1 MAGHGRPDWYNIT
14 PLVQIHASEDINE
27 LAARLG
33 SVNVFD
39 RRGNVIRIYTFESGM
54 GDVSPTAYISGSDC
68 YLTLSPTYHGLPI
81 IDMYTTM
88 DATAYTKIYGNGPT
102 ELSDSFG
109 IEFIFSQA
117 YNSNQIDFSLAYVI
131 GGYQYS
137 AAIRLGQIA
146 RAAHYYNSSGTWTQ
160 ISGDY
165 NVGQSPFYFNHLKF
179 AIDISGNQYLRM
191 IFNSSHVSLVGT
203 PMKKSKTTS
212 DPVVSWYVKQYGSNL
227 TGCDLYLAAVIL
239 TINEL

>member
-1 MAGHGRPDWYNIT
+1 
-14 PLVQIHASEDINE
+14 VQIHASEDINE

-33 SVNVFD
+33 SVDVFD

-54 GDVSPTAYISGSDC
+54 GDVSPTAYISGSVN
-68 YLTLSPTYHGLPI
+68 YLTVSPTYHGLPV

-88 DATAYTKIYGNGPT
+88 NATAYTRIYGYGPT
-102 ELSDSFG
+102 ELASSFG

-117 YNSNQIDFSLAYVI
+117 NNNNQIDFGLAYVI
-131 GGYQYS
+131 GGYNYS
-137 AAIRLGQIA
+137 AAIRLSQTWA
-146 RAAHYYNSSGTWTQ
+146 AAHYYNSSGTWTQ
-160 ISGDY
+160 IAGSY
-165 NVGQSPFYFNHLKF
+165 PVGQSPLYFHHLKF

-191 IFNSSHVSLVGT
+191 IFNSSHVSLAGI
-203 PMKKSKTTS
+203 PMKKSSTTA
-212 DPVVSWYVKQYGSNL
+212 DPVVSWYVKQYGSNV